1 MGTRVNLYLGDD
13 VVQYLDTIGNK
24 SDFVD
29 RVIRFQIMPKDIKTI
44 ISTLNAVDM
53 LHQYE
58 MYLEKKKH
66 ARQTRPSKPTYTD

>member
-1 MGTRVNLYLGDD
+1 MLYLGED
-13 VVQYLDTIGNK
+13 VVKFLDTIGNK

-29 RVIRFQIMPKDIKTI
+29 RVIRFQIMTKDMKAI

-58 MYLEKKKH
+58 TYLEKKKH
-66 ARQTRPSKPTYTD
+66 ERQPRTNKPTYAN